1 MAKKIKQSSH
11 KRALPRRAS
20 RFPVKIEYINEKG
33 HGVAFYQGHKLNVPK
48 TLPGEQVLVEYDP
61 TRPRKDRI
69 HLIKILETSPHR
81 QTPPCQYFD
90 ECGGCHLQ
98 HMDYALQQT
107 LKRQIIERQLAAYP
121 ILKPLAVAPVSGM
134 PEPLHY
140 RNKCQMPFQEQ
151 GGTVVYGLY
160 RSGTHQL
167 IPVEECLVETRDAN
181 AALKI
186 VKQWAEQYRVPVY
199 DEITRE
205 GILRHLV
212 VRKGMFTNQVMV
224 ILVVKS
230 REITVLPRLL
240 QALKY
245 GLPALHSVYL
255 NIQPDPVNT
264 ILGEENIL
272 MWGEPYI
279 EEQIGRLRFRIYP
292 HTFFQVNS
300 VQTVKLLEQLL
311 RTTPLEGTDVVLDL
325 YSGVGT
331 VALYIAP
338 RVKQV
343 IGIEADSRAVH
354 AANENAENNQV
365 RNVQFIA
372 GVVEKRLAEFL
383 TIYQPHVVVVD
394 PPRKGLHPDV
404 VQALLNYPPKQ
415 LVYIS
420 CNPKTLARDLALL
433 MEGGYKGNKIY
444 PFDMFPQ
451 TAHVESLITLEF
463 GGNPSNL
470 TSGSGQIPGDTKTVS
485 GSKEEDKNPA
495 NPGE

>member
-1 MAKKIKQSSH
+1 MAKKIKKSGS
-11 KRALPRRAS
+11 KRPLPGRAS
-20 RFPVKIEYINEKG
+20 RFQVKIEYINEKG
-33 HGVAFYQGHKLNVPK
+33 YGVAFYQGHKLNVPK

-61 TRPRKDRI
+61 GRPRKDRI
-69 HLIKILETSPHR
+69 HLLKIVETSPHR
-81 QTPPCQYFD
+81 RTPPCRYFD

-98 HMDYALQQT
+98 HVDYALQRT
-107 LKRQIIERQLAAYP
+107 LKRQIVERQLAAYP
-121 ILKPLAVAPVSGM
+121 VLKMFDVAPVEGM

-140 RNKCQMPFQEQ
+140 RNKCQMPFQDQ

-167 IPVEECLVETRDAN
+167 IPVDECLVETRDAN

-186 VKQWAEQYRVPVY
+186 VKQWAERHRVPVY
-199 DEITRE
+199 DEVTRE

-224 ILVVKS
+224 ILVVNS

-240 QALKY
+240 QELKY

-255 NIQPDPVNT
+255 NIQPEPVNT
-264 ILGEENIL
+264 ILGQENIL
-272 MWGEPYI
+272 MWGEPFI

-300 VQTVKLLEQLL
+300 VQTVKLLERLL
-311 RTTPLEGTDVVLDL
+311 QTTPLKSTDVVLDL

-331 VALYIAP
+331 VALYVAP

-343 IGIEADSRAVH
+343 VGVEADSRAVH
-354 AANENAENNQV
+354 AAVENAEHNQLF
-365 RNVQFIA
+365 NAHFIA
-372 GVVEKRLAEFL
+372 EPVEKRLAEL
-383 TIYQPHVVVVD
+383 LATHQPTVVIVD

-404 VQALLNYPPKQ
+404 VEALLAYQPER

-433 MEGGYKGNKIY
+433 VEGGYRGNTIY

-451 TAHVESLITLEF
+451 TAHVESLVTLEF
-463 GGNPSNL
+463 SGNAPNAVSQTGEHRENEPNGSN
-470 TSGSGQIPGDTKTVS
+470 
-485 GSKEEDKNPA
+485 
-495 NPGE
+495 